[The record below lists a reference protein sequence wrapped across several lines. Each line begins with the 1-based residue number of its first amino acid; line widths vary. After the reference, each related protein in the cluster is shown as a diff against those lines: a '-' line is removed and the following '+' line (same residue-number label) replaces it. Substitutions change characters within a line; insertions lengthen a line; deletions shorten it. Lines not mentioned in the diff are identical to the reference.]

1 MLHWR
6 SGPTNSRHERPK
18 RHGTTNDKLG
28 YGPTMRPAHSWSCFV
43 HVSNSNFFPRNLV
56 PANASIANCT
66 SSAEGKVAMPVP
78 LGEIVA
84 NLHSPP
90 FWRSSFSFCS
100 ASILLS
106 RSSMVCKFPIH
117 IRFSGFSLQ
126 PLRRPLPFPLPPPH
140 PLPPPPPPI
149 KLCKTLMIPPPPPLP
164 FPFPF

>member
-6 SGPTNSRHERPK
+6 SGPKKGRRDGLNNNE
-18 RHGTTNDKLG
+18 TTNDRPG
-28 YGPTMRPAHSWSCFV
+28 YGPTMRAAHSGSFFV
-43 HVSNSNFFPRNLV
+43 HVSNSKTFPRNLV
-56 PANASIANCT
+56 PDNASIAACT

-90 FWRSSFSFCS
+90 FWRSSFNLSP

-106 RSSMVCKFPIH
+106 RSSMVGKFPIH

-149 KLCKTLMIPPPPPLP
+149 KPCKTLMIPPPPPLP
-164 FPFPF
+164 F